1 MRLGV
6 LGPLVLWDG
15 EGGEVPLPG
24 AKVRALLAS
33 LVVRRG
39 APVPVDSLVD
49 DVWGDSPPSD
59 PAGVL
64 QARVSQL
71 RKVLRSANTGSGDA
85 PTVVFRSPGYR
96 LHGALSVDAD
106 DFEYK
111 ADRASRLLRGADA
124 AAAAELLDDALA
136 LWRGRALVEFAD
148 EPFARATA
156 ARLEE
161 RRLAAVEDRAEARSA
176 LGEDA
181 ALAGELRALLDAH
194 PFRERLRAAHMRA
207 LYRSGRQ
214 GEALDSYEEL
224 RTRLAD
230 ELGTAPGPEIAAL
243 HTAVLRHAPELGPGS
258 RTAGGAGSE
267 LGLGLAL
274 GSGDG
279 GTSSGEDPRP
289 DGARAGASDVAA
301 AGASDKDRT
310 GPGHQ
315 PGRRPAEEDTAA
327 AAAVVGGSAHP
338 SSVHPAGPTPS
349 VPQSGAD
356 GPRGRRGRLPVAV
369 GPLIGRDGEAARVC
383 AMVGN
388 GRLTTLTGPGGV
400 GKTRLAVEAASR
412 AGDRFPGGVVL
423 VDLAQVEPGG
433 DPVAAATAA
442 LGLRDDAQA
451 ADRDPAARFAAALAG
466 ERVLIVLDNCEH
478 VIGGAAELAAC
489 VIAGAPEAHLL
500 ATGREPL
507 GVPGERVR
515 PVAPLGLPAPG
526 APPDAGALRRTGA
539 VRLFAERA
547 AAARPGWE
555 LTDGNAAA
563 VAAVCRRLDGIP
575 LALELAATRIRAM
588 SAAELAERL
597 DDRFRVL
604 SGGRRGV
611 PERQRTLR
619 AVIDWS
625 WETLDADER
634 ALLRRLS
641 VFRGGWTLEAA
652 EAVCGAGAAL
662 LPSLVDR
669 SLVVAADEG
678 DGGGGTRYRL
688 LETVA
693 AYAAERLAEAG
704 EEKEA
709 GVRHAAYYAEFAERA
724 DAGIRGPEQ
733 GVWLERL
740 DVECANIKAA
750 VGEAGRSGDAVTALR
765 TAVACAW
772 FGTVRG
778 RLGEVRALLEEALAL
793 RPGEESD
800 QPDRLDRPDRPD
812 RLDRRDRLAVLSL
825 QAEAV
830 HAAVMALSAAF
841 DGDEGPIGAAL
852 RERLARGRGDARL
865 RRAEWFLTYAE
876 WGMGD
881 LEEGGRR
888 AARVL
893 EAARAAGDRWGTAAA
908 LVVEAWCAQIRGDL
922 DRHRSAARESERL
935 FREEGDDWGVLQ
947 ASDLLA
953 QAAEMRGEYGEAGR
967 RLREGLEDAERL
979 GLWGVVSARLSGL
992 GRIAMLLGDL
1002 VGARRSLERARA
1014 IAVERGD
1021 EGGRE
1026 FADAG
1031 LALVAR
1037 REGRLDEAEER
1048 TRASIA
1054 RNDRGQGDIGL
1065 AFIEAQLGYVA
1076 EQRGDAEAAL
1086 AHQRRGLERARASGD
1101 PRAVALALEGTAGA
1115 LSLAGDAAAAAE
1127 LLGEA
1132 DAHRLWTGVP
1142 LPEAERFDIRRAEE
1156 RVRETLGED
1165 AFESSRTRGRTKA
1178 RPGAGSPRTGGEE
1191 APH

>member
-6 LGPLVLWDG
+6 LGPLVLWDD

-24 AKVRALLAS
+24 PKVRALLAS
-33 LVVRRG
+33 LAVRRG
-39 APVPVDSLVD
+39 APVPVDTLVD
-49 DVWGDSPPSD
+49 DVWGDAPPSD

-71 RKVLRSANTGSGDA
+71 RKALRDAHTGSGEA
-85 PTVVFRSPGYR
+85 PGVVFRAPGYR
-96 LHGALSVDAD
+96 LHGDLSVDAD
-106 DFEYK
+106 EFEEK
-111 ADRASRLLRGADA
+111 ADRAARLLRGADA
-124 AAAAELLDDALA
+124 VAAAALFAEALA

-161 RRLAAVEDRAEARSA
+161 RRLTAVEDRAEARSA

-181 ALAGELRALLDAH
+181 AVAGELRALVDAH

-207 LYRSGRQ
+207 LYRAGRQ
-214 GEALDSYEEL
+214 GEALDAYEEL
-224 RTRLAD
+224 RARLAD
-230 ELGTAPGPEIAAL
+230 ELGTDPGPEIAAL
-243 HTAVLRHAPELGPGS
+243 HTAVLRHDPELGPP
-258 RTAGGAGSE
+258 AGAAVS
-267 LGLGLAL
+267 AA
-274 GSGDG
+274 SAV
-279 GTSSGEDPRP
+279 S
-289 DGARAGASDVAA
+289 AGASAA
-301 AGASDKDRT
+301 
-310 GPGHQ
+310 
-315 PGRRPAEEDTAA
+315 
-327 AAAVVGGSAHP
+327 
-338 SSVHPAGPTPS
+338 
-349 VPQSGAD
+349 
-356 GPRGRRGRLPVAV
+356 RGRRGRLPVPV
-369 GPLIGRDGEAARVC
+369 GPLIGREGEAARVG
-383 AMVGN
+383 AMVEN
-388 GRLTTLTGPGGV
+388 GRLVTLTGPGGV

-412 AGDRFPGGVVL
+412 LGERFPGGVVL
-423 VDLAQVEPGG
+423 VDLAQVERGG
-433 DPVAAATAA
+433 DPAPSVTAA
-442 LGLRDDAQA
+442 LGLRDDAHA
-451 ADRDPAARFAAALAG
+451 ADGDPAARVAAALAG
-466 ERVLIVLDNCEH
+466 ERVLVVLDNCEH
-478 VIGGAAELAAC
+478 VITGAAELAARLT
-489 VIAGAPEAHLL
+489 AEAPEARLL
-500 ATGREPL
+500 ATSREPL

-515 PVAPLGLPAPG
+515 PVAPLGLLASG

-539 VRLFAERA
+539 GRLFAERA

-555 LTDGNAAA
+555 LTDENAAA

-588 SAAELAERL
+588 SAAELEERL

-625 WETLDADER
+625 WETLEADER

-652 EAVCGAGAAL
+652 EAVCGDAAAL
-662 LPSLVDR
+662 LPALVDR
-669 SLVVAADEG
+669 SLVVAVDEG
-678 DGGGGTRYRL
+678 DGTRYRL

-704 EEKEA
+704 EEKGT

-724 DAGIRGPEQ
+724 DVGIRGPEQ

-750 VGEAGRSGDAVTALR
+750 VGEAGRSGDAATALR

-772 FGTVRG
+772 FGAVRG
-778 RLGEVRALLEEALAL
+778 RVGEVRALLEEALAL
-793 RPGEESD
+793 HPG
-800 QPDRLDRPDRPD
+800 DRPDRPD
-812 RLDRRDRLAVLSL
+812 RSDRPDRPDPSDRPDRPDRPDPSDRLAVLSL
-825 QAEAV
+825 EAEAV
-830 HAAVMALSAAF
+830 HAAVTALSVAF
-841 DGDEGPIGAAL
+841 DGDEGPIGTAL
-852 RERLARGRGDARL
+852 RERLARGRADARL
-865 RRAEWFLTYAE
+865 RRAELFLTYAE

-888 AARVL
+888 ASQVL

-922 DRHRSAARESERL
+922 DRHRGAAQESERL
-935 FREEGDDWGVLQ
+935 FRAEGDAWGVLQ

-953 QAAEMRGEYGEAGR
+953 QAAEMRGEYGEAER

-979 GLWGVVSARLSGL
+979 GLWGVVAARLSGL
-992 GRIAMLLGDL
+992 GRIAMLRGDL
-1002 VGARRSLERARA
+1002 AQARRSLERARA

-1037 REGRLDEAEER
+1037 REGRLEEAEER

-1054 RNDRGQGDIGL
+1054 RNDQGQGDIGL

-1086 AHQRRGLERARASGD
+1086 AHQRRGLERARVSGD
-1101 PRAVALALEGTAGA
+1101 PRAVALALEGMAGA
-1115 LSLAGDAAAAAE
+1115 LSLGGAPGDAARAAE

-1156 RVRETLGED
+1156 RIREVLGEE
-1165 AFESSRTRGRTKA
+1165 AFEESRIRGRTRRA
-1178 RPGAGSPRTGGEE
+1178 AT
-1191 APH
+1191 A